1 MKVAV
6 AGATGVLGRTLVP
19 QLIEAGHSPVVLV
32 RDTAKAQRLFGGMP
46 VEIKPCDLL
55 ARGCN
60 ERTVAELIGGCQG
73 VIHAATAIPSDFHA
87 PDAWVRNTLL
97 RIRGTGRLERA
108 ALAVC
113 AEVFLCQSI
122 IMAYP
127 DGGDQWLDERT
138 PIEWSSE
145 RREVCQPVGI
155 MESMIW
161 LLRKH
166 PSEMR
171 WAILKGGIFLGPG
184 TFEERTIEQ
193 IRRGELV
200 VPGDGSH
207 YLSLVHVEDIA
218 NAFVMALERAPTH
231 SVFNICAEPLRY
243 GDYVDALADAMGA
256 VHPRRDLS
264 LPRPPSHRASNRA
277 AREVLGWEPKRAVV
291 PATDS
296 VATAPS

>member
-1 MKVAV
+1 MRVAV
-6 AGATGVLGRTLVP
+6 AGATGVLGRALVP
-19 QLIEAGHSPVVLV
+19 KLIEAGHQPVALA
-32 RDTAKAQRLFGGMP
+32 RDTAKAERLFGGMP
-46 VEIKPCDLL
+46 VEIKHCDLL

-60 ERTVAELIGGCQG
+60 ELTVAELIDGCQG
-73 VIHAATAIPSDFHA
+73 VIHAATAIPADFNA

-108 ALAVC
+108 GLAIG

-127 DGGDQWLDERT
+127 DGGDEWLDEKT
-138 PIEWSSE
+138 PIDWSGE

-166 PSEMR
+166 PSKMR
-171 WAILKGGIFLGPG
+171 WAILKGGIFVGPG
-184 TFEERTIEQ
+184 TFEEQTIEQ

-207 YLSLVHVEDIA
+207 YVSLVHVDDVA

-231 SVFNICAEPLRY
+231 SVFNVCAEPLRY
-243 GDYVDALADAMGA
+243 GDYVDALADSIGA
-256 VHPRRDLS
+256 AHPKRHLS
-264 LPRPPSHRASNRA
+264 VSRPVSHRASNRA

-291 PATDS
+291 PACPE
-296 VATAPS
+296 VLGKR

>member
-1 MKVAV
+1 VRVAV
-6 AGATGVLGRTLVP
+6 AGATGVLGRALVP
-19 QLIEAGHSPVVLV
+19 QLIEAGHQPVALV
-32 RDTAKAQRLFGGMP
+32 RDTAKAERLFGGMP
-46 VEIKPCDLL
+46 VEIKHCELL
-55 ARGCN
+55 ARGCT
-60 ERTVAELIGGCQG
+60 ERTVAELIGGCLG
-73 VIHAATAIPSDFHA
+73 VIHAATAIPSDFNA

-127 DGGDQWLDERT
+127 DGGDQWLDEKT
-138 PIEWSSE
+138 PIDWSGE

-166 PSEMR
+166 PSKMR
-171 WAILKGGIFLGPG
+171 WAILKGGIFVGPG

-207 YLSLVHVEDIA
+207 YVSLVHVEDVA

-243 GDYVDALADAMGA
+243 GDYVDALADGIGA
-256 VHPRRDLS
+256 KHPRRDLS
-264 LPRPPSHRASNRA
+264 LPMPPSHRATNRG

-291 PATDS
+291 AAVP
-296 VATAPS
+296 VVLGKR